1 MKSFISEDDIEQ
13 SICNRLTQ
21 AEYGWKRIEC
31 DARVEAQDDVSTTG
45 RANPSECIL
54 PNVFLDA
61 LKRLN
66 PQVPEDILKGILQDF
81 RKDYTGTDMVDT
93 NYSLYQKMRN
103 GIKVQVRKNRKE
115 DFEIVRLF
123 DFDCPDR
130 NDFHCVN
137 QMWIKGHYR
146 YRRPDVLLF
155 VNGLPV
161 VFIELKNSTVK
172 IEEAYNKNLTSYR
185 KDIPNIFAMNQICV
199 LSNGL
204 QTKMGAWN
212 SNYEFFF
219 EWLRVDDEKEKL
231 DREQIEN
238 HGLSITNL
246 IDGLFRKERILDYIE
261 NFIFFDNKRIKII
274 AKNHQY
280 LGVNNLMESVKNRER
295 LNGKLGVFWHTQ
307 GSGKSYSM
315 VMFVRKVKRKLHGN
329 FTFLVITDR
338 EDLDTQIHKTFV
350 RTEVIGPKE
359 ECQPK
364 NSTQLR
370 DFLRS
375 NKPMVFTL
383 IHKFQYDKTKKYPV
397 LSDRNDIFVLVDE
410 AHRTQYKQLAE
421 NMHTGL
427 PNANYIAFTGTPL
440 LGSKRLT
447 NQWFGDYVSEYNF
460 AQAIEDGST
469 VPLFYSRR
477 VPEVGLTND
486 WLDTDID
493 QICEDENLNDREKE
507 LLENSSSRILEVI
520 KREERLDR
528 IARDIAHHFPRR
540 GFLGKGMVVSVDK
553 YTAVR
558 MYDKVKHYLPEEKKL
573 LVKERNEAKTE
584 EERAEKNRQLEFLSK
599 MEMAVVISKEDG
611 EEEKFA
617 AQGLDIVPHRKKLE
631 AISPDG
637 KDIEDRFKD
646 KDDSLS
652 LVFVCAMWLTGF
664 DVPSLSTLYLDKP
677 MKGHTLMQAIARANR
692 VFPGK
697 TCGII
702 VDYVNVF
709 KYMQQALSDYAST
722 GDGQE
727 YPAKDIE
734 RLIANIDQTITECDI
749 FLQSIGIKIDDII
762 AESNTLDQLE
772 MFRMAYNKVLEKDEW
787 KDRFKVLSNLLM
799 NLYDAAKPEI
809 FERGWHNEKFAPLA
823 YLNGLFCN
831 QIDDEKLR
839 RAKARMAETL
849 DQSVS
854 SEMLGFNGFTGEGEA
869 GTMAAEDIDNR
880 PDYGIR
886 QGKVIDLSKLDVE
899 ALRKELN
906 TTPYKALEIDDLRSF
921 IERTL
926 VQMINKNTTRV
937 KFSERYKNIIDRYN
951 AGGSENEDYYEKLLQ
966 LIEDLKK
973 EQSRSTDLGLE
984 EEELEI
990 FDLLRSGK
998 KLTKAEEQEVILA
1011 SKNLYQ
1017 KLLAEKDR
1025 VMVVDW
1031 YKDEQ
1036 PRHQVF
1042 ALIQTSLNDDLP
1054 MSYDPV
1060 SFNDKTHLLFDHF
1073 VDMAVQGYGWVA

>member
-13 SICNRLTQ
+13 SICNRLAQ
-21 AEYGWKRIEC
+21 AEMGWKRIEC
-31 DARVEAQDDVSTTG
+31 NPSVEAQDEVSTTG

-54 PNVFLDA
+54 PDVFLAA
-61 LKRLN
+61 LRRLN
-66 PQVPEDILKGILQDF
+66 PQIDDDILQGILRDF

-93 NYSLYQKMRN
+93 NYKFYNQIRN
-103 GIKVQVRKNRKE
+103 GIKVQVRKNGKE
-115 DFEIVRLF
+115 DFDIVRLF
-123 DFDCPDR
+123 DFDHPDR

-172 IEEAYNKNLTSYR
+172 VEESYNKNLTSYR

-204 QTKMGAWN
+204 QTKIGAWN

-231 DREQIEN
+231 DREQIAN
-238 HGLSITNL
+238 HGLSVTNL
-246 IDGLFRKERILDYIE
+246 IDGLFRKERLLDYIE

-280 LGVNNLMESVKNRER
+280 LGVNNLMASVARRKQ

-329 FTFLVITDR
+329 FTFLVIIDR
-338 EDLDTQIHKTFV
+338 DDLDEQIHKTFV
-350 RTEVIGPKE
+350 RTEVIGDKE

-364 NSTQLR
+364 NSAQLR
-370 DFLRS
+370 EYLSS

-383 IHKFQYDKTKKYPV
+383 IHKFQYDKTKKYPL
-397 LSDRNDIFVLVDE
+397 LSDRDDIFVLVDE

-477 VPEVGLTND
+477 VPEVGLNND

-507 LLENSSSRILEVI
+507 LLENSSSRIMEVI
-520 KREERLDR
+520 KRDERLDR

-558 MYDKVKHYLPEEKKL
+558 MYDKVQKYWAEEKKQ
-573 LVKERNEAKTE
+573 LVKERNQVKTM
-584 EERAEKNRQLEFLSK
+584 EEREKINAMLAYMNK
-599 MEMAVVISKEDG
+599 VEMAVVISKEDG

-617 AQGLDIVPHRKKLE
+617 AQGLDIKKHRKKME
-631 AISPDG
+631 EITPDG

-646 KDDSLS
+646 KDDPLS

-692 VFPGK
+692 VYPGK

-722 GDGQE
+722 GDGNE

-734 RLIANIDQTITECDI
+734 QLIANIDKTITECDV
-749 FLQSIGIKIDDII
+749 FLQSLGIKIDEII
-762 AESNTLDQLE
+762 TEGETLDQLE
-772 MFRMAYNKVLEKDEW
+772 MFRMAYNRILEKDEW
-787 KDRFKVLSNLLM
+787 KDRFKVLTNLLL

-809 FERGWHNEKFAPLA
+809 FERGWHNDKFAPLS

-849 DQSVS
+849 DQSVTS
-854 SEMLGFNGFTGEGEA
+854 
-869 GTMAAEDIDNR
+869 TMGMVADDLHPRSDFMIH
-880 PDYGIR
+880 
-886 QGKVIDLSKLDVE
+886 QGKVIDLSKIDVE

-926 VQMINKNTTRV
+926 VQLINKNCTRV
-937 KFSERYKNIIDRYN
+937 EFSQRYKSIIDRYN

-966 LIEDLKK
+966 LIEDMKR
-973 EQSRSTDLGLE
+973 EQSRSTDLGLA

-990 FDLLRSGK
+990 YDLLSANR
-998 KLTKAEEQEVILA
+998 KLTKAEEQKVILA
-1011 SKNLYQ
+1011 AKNLYQ
-1017 KLLAEKDR
+1017 KLLENKDK

-1036 PRHQVF
+1036 PRLQVF
-1042 ALIQTSLNDDLP
+1042 SLIQKSLNDDLP
-1054 MSYDPV
+1054 MSYDRI

>member
-1 MKSFISEDDIEQ
+1 MKSFISEDNIEQ
-13 SICNRLTQ
+13 AICNRLSQ
-21 AEYGWKRIEC
+21 PEYGWKRIEC
-31 DARVEAQDDVSTTG
+31 SPELEDQDEVASTG
-45 RANPSECIL
+45 RANASECIL
-54 PNVFLDA
+54 PEVFLSA
-61 LKRLN
+61 LRRLN
-66 PQVPEDILKGILQDF
+66 PQIDDEILKNILQDF
-81 RKDYTGTDMVDT
+81 RKDYSGTDMVDT
-93 NYSLYQKMRN
+93 NYKFYNQIRN
-103 GIKVQVRKNRKE
+103 GIKVKTRNQHRE
-115 DFEIVRLF
+115 DFDIVKLI
-123 DFDCPDR
+123 DFDHPER

-137 QMWIKGHYR
+137 QMWIKGHFR
-146 YRRPDVLLF
+146 YHRPDVLLF

-172 IEEAYNKNLTSYR
+172 IEESYNKNLVSYR
-185 KDIPNIFAMNQICV
+185 KDSPNIFAMNQICV

-204 QTKMGAWN
+204 QTKIGAWN
-212 SNYEFFF
+212 AGYEFFF
-219 EWLRVDDEKEKL
+219 EWLRLNNEKEKL
-231 DREQIEN
+231 NREEIAE
-238 HGLSITNL
+238 HGLSIQTL
-246 IDGLFRKERILDYIE
+246 IDGLFRKERLLDYIE
-261 NFIFFDNKRIKII
+261 NFVFFDNKRIKII

-280 LGVNNLMESVKNRER
+280 LGVNNLMETVKRREE
-295 LNGKLGVFWHTQ
+295 LKGKLGVFWHTQ

-338 EDLDTQIHKTFV
+338 DDLDTQIHKTFV
-350 RTEVIGPKE
+350 RTEVVGDKE

-364 NSTQLR
+364 NAVQLR
-370 DFLRS
+370 EFLTS

-397 LSDRNDIFVLVDE
+397 LSTRNDIFVLVDE

-493 QICEDENLNDREKE
+493 QIVEDENLNDREKE

-520 KREERLDR
+520 KRDGRLDR
-528 IARDIAHHFPRR
+528 IAKDIAHHFPRR

-558 MYDKVKHYLPEEKKL
+558 MYDKVQKYWAEEKKQ
-573 LVKERNEAKTE
+573 LVKERNEAKTL
-584 EERAEKNRQLEFLSK
+584 EERQALTERLNYMNKVE
-599 MEMAVVISKEDG
+599 MEVVISKEDG

-617 AQGLDIVPHRKKLE
+617 AQGLDITMHRKKME
-631 AISPDG
+631 AITPDG

-646 KDDSLS
+646 KDDPLS

-692 VFPGK
+692 VYPGK

-709 KYMQQALSDYAST
+709 KYMQQALSDYASK
-722 GDGQE
+722 DDNAE

-734 RLIANIDQTITECDI
+734 QLIANIDQCIIETEV
-749 FLQSIGIKIDDII
+749 FLLQLGIKLADII
-762 AESNTLDQLE
+762 AEEETLDQLE
-772 MFRMAYNKVLEKDEW
+772 MFRKAYNRILEKDEW

-809 FERGWHNEKFAPLA
+809 FERGWYNEKFAPIA

-839 RAKARMAETL
+839 KAKLRMAEAL

-854 SEMLGFNGFTGEGEA
+854 AYASGDMVADDIHPSSEYT
-869 GTMAAEDIDNR
+869 IH
-880 PDYGIR
+880 
-886 QGKVIDLSKLDVE
+886 QGKVIDLSKLDVD
-899 ALRKELN
+899 ALRKEIN
-906 TTPYKALEIDDLRSF
+906 STPYKALEIDDLRAF

-926 VQMINKNTTRV
+926 KQLINKNCTRIA
-937 KFSERYKNIIDRYN
+937 FSQRYKNIIDRYN
-951 AGGSENEDYYEKLLQ
+951 AGGSENEDYYEMLLQ
-966 LIEDLKK
+966 LIADLKK
-973 EQSRSTDLGLE
+973 EQSRTTDMGLE

-990 FDLLRSGK
+990 FDLLRSDR
-998 KLTKAEEQEVILA
+998 KLTKEEEQKVILA

-1017 KLLAEKDR
+1017 KLLAEKEK

-1042 ALIQTSLNDDLP
+1042 ALIQTSLNEDLP
-1054 MSYDPV
+1054 MSYDRV
-1060 SFNDKTHLLFDHF
+1060 SFNDKTNLLFNHF

>member
-1 MKSFISEDDIEQ
+1 MKSFISEDNIEQ
-13 SICNRLTQ
+13 AICNRLSLP
-21 AEYGWKRIEC
+21 EYGWKRIEC
-31 DARVEAQDDVSTTG
+31 DARVDAQDDVSTTG

-54 PNVFLDA
+54 PDVLFAA

-66 PQVPEDILKGILQDF
+66 PKMDEDVLKIILQDL
-81 RKDYTGTDMVDT
+81 RKDFTGTDMIDT
-93 NYSLYQKMRN
+93 NYSLYQKIRN
-103 GIKVQVRKNRKE
+103 GIKVPVRRNGKD
-115 DFEIVRLF
+115 DFGIVRLI
-123 DFDCPDR
+123 DFDHPEM

-155 VNGLPV
+155 VNGLPI

-185 KDIPNIFAMNQICV
+185 QDIPNIFAFNQICV

-204 QTKMGAWN
+204 QTKIGAWN
-212 SNYEFFF
+212 SKYEFFF

-231 DREQIEN
+231 DREQIAE
-238 HGLSITNL
+238 HGLSIQTL
-246 IDGLFRKERILDYIE
+246 IDGLFRKERLLDYIE
-261 NFIFFDNKRIKII
+261 NFVFFDNKRIKII

-280 LGVNNLMESVKNRER
+280 LGVNNLMESVKNRDR

-315 VMFVRKVKRKLHGN
+315 VMFVRKVKRKLQGN

-383 IHKFQYDKTKKYPV
+383 IHKFQYDKTKKYPL

-528 IARDIAHHFPRR
+528 IAKDIAHHFPRR

-558 MYDKVKHYLPEEKKL
+558 MYDKVQKYWAEEKKT
-573 LVKERNEAKTE
+573 LVLERNQAKTM
-584 EERAEKNRQLEFLSK
+584 EERENQCHAR
-599 MEMAVVISKEDG
+599 
-611 EEEKFA
+611 
-617 AQGLDIVPHRKKLE
+617 
-631 AISPDG
+631 
-637 KDIEDRFKD
+637 
-646 KDDSLS
+646 
-652 LVFVCAMWLTGF
+652 
-664 DVPSLSTLYLDKP
+664 LY
-677 MKGHTLMQAIARANR
+677 
-692 VFPGK
+692 
-697 TCGII
+697 
-702 VDYVNVF
+702 
-709 KYMQQALSDYAST
+709 
-722 GDGQE
+722 E
-727 YPAKDIE
+727 
-734 RLIANIDQTITECDI
+734 
-749 FLQSIGIKIDDII
+749 
-762 AESNTLDQLE
+762 
-772 MFRMAYNKVLEKDEW
+772 
-787 KDRFKVLSNLLM
+787 
-799 NLYDAAKPEI
+799 
-809 FERGWHNEKFAPLA
+809 
-823 YLNGLFCN
+823 
-831 QIDDEKLR
+831 
-839 RAKARMAETL
+839 
-849 DQSVS
+849 
-854 SEMLGFNGFTGEGEA
+854 
-869 GTMAAEDIDNR
+869 
-880 PDYGIR
+880 
-886 QGKVIDLSKLDVE
+886 
-899 ALRKELN
+899 
-906 TTPYKALEIDDLRSF
+906 
-921 IERTL
+921 
-926 VQMINKNTTRV
+926 
-937 KFSERYKNIIDRYN
+937 
-951 AGGSENEDYYEKLLQ
+951 
-966 LIEDLKK
+966 
-973 EQSRSTDLGLE
+973 
-984 EEELEI
+984 
-990 FDLLRSGK
+990 
-998 KLTKAEEQEVILA
+998 
-1011 SKNLYQ
+1011 
-1017 KLLAEKDR
+1017 
-1025 VMVVDW
+1025 
-1031 YKDEQ
+1031 
-1036 PRHQVF
+1036 
-1042 ALIQTSLNDDLP
+1042 
-1054 MSYDPV
+1054 
-1060 SFNDKTHLLFDHF
+1060 
-1073 VDMAVQGYGWVA
+1073 

>member
-13 SICNRLTQ
+13 AICNRLSQ
-21 AEYGWKRIEC
+21 PEYGWKRIEC
-31 DARVEAQDDVSTTG
+31 DARVEAQNEVSTTG
-45 RANPSECIL
+45 RANPSEYIL
-54 PNVFLDA
+54 PDILLA
-61 LKRLN
+61 SLKRLN
-66 PQVPEDILKGILQDF
+66 PQIEETVLQNIVHDL
-81 RKDYTGTDMVDT
+81 RKDFTGTDMVDT
-93 NYSLYQKMRN
+93 NYSLYQKIRN
-103 GIKVQVRKNRKE
+103 GIKVPIRKNGKE
-115 DFEIVRLF
+115 DFDIVKLI
-123 DFDCPDR
+123 DFDAILL

-185 KDIPNIFAMNQICV
+185 QDIPNIFAFNQICV

-204 QTKMGAWN
+204 QTKIGAWG
-212 SNYEFFF
+212 SKFEFFF

-231 DREQIEN
+231 NREQIEE
-238 HGLSITNL
+238 HGLSVTNL
-246 IDGLFRKERILDYIE
+246 IDGLFRKKRLLDYIE
-261 NFIFFDNKRIKII
+261 NFVFFDNKRIKII

-280 LGVNNLMESVKNRER
+280 LGVNNLMKSVRNREK

-338 EDLDTQIHKTFV
+338 EDLDDQIHKTFV
-350 RTEVIGPKE
+350 RTEVIGNKE

-370 DFLRS
+370 DFLRT

-383 IHKFQYDKTKKYPV
+383 IHKFQYDKTKKYPL

-460 AQAIEDGST
+460 AQAIKDGST

-477 VPEVGLTND
+477 VPEVGLTNN

-493 QICEDENLNDREKE
+493 QICEEENLNGREKE

-528 IARDIAHHFPRR
+528 IAKDIAHHFPRR
-540 GFLGKGMVVSVDK
+540 GFMGKGMVVSVDK

-558 MYDKVKHYLPEEKKL
+558 MYDKVQKYWAEEKKA
-573 LVKERNEAKTE
+573 LVKERNEAKTQ
-584 EERAEKNRQLEFLSK
+584 EEREKINAMLAYMNK
-599 MEMAVVISKEDG
+599 VEMAVVISKEDG
-611 EEEKFA
+611 EEGKFA
-617 AQGLDIVPHRKKLE
+617 AQGLDITLHRKKLE
-631 AISPDG
+631 TITADG

-646 KDDSLS
+646 KDDPLS

-697 TCGII
+697 SCGII

-722 GDGQE
+722 GDDMD
-727 YPAKDIE
+727 YPAKDIGL
-734 RLIANIDQTITECDI
+734 LIANIDRTIVECDG
-749 FLQSIGIKIDDII
+749 FLLSLGVKIDGII
-762 AESNTLDQLE
+762 AEGNTLDQLE
-772 MFRMAYNKVLEKDEW
+772 MFRKAYNRILEKDEW
-787 KDRFKVLSNLLM
+787 KDRFKVLTNLLM

-809 FERGWHNEKFAPLA
+809 FERAWYNEKFAPLA

-839 RAKARMAETL
+839 RAKQRMAETL

-854 SEMLGFNGFTGEGEA
+854 SVMVGMPGSLADGS
-869 GTMAAEDIDNR
+869 MAADELHPRPGYMIDSSRQSHR
-880 PDYGIR
+880 PE
-886 QGKVIDLSKLDVE
+886 Q
-899 ALRKELN
+899 
-906 TTPYKALEIDDLRSF
+906 
-921 IERTL
+921 
-926 VQMINKNTTRV
+926 
-937 KFSERYKNIIDRYN
+937 DR
-951 AGGSENEDYYEKLLQ
+951 
-966 LIEDLKK
+966 
-973 EQSRSTDLGLE
+973 R
-984 EEELEI
+984 
-990 FDLLRSGK
+990 
-998 KLTKAEEQEVILA
+998 
-1011 SKNLYQ
+1011 
-1017 KLLAEKDR
+1017 
-1025 VMVVDW
+1025 
-1031 YKDEQ
+1031 
-1036 PRHQVF
+1036 
-1042 ALIQTSLNDDLP
+1042 
-1054 MSYDPV
+1054 
-1060 SFNDKTHLLFDHF
+1060 
-1073 VDMAVQGYGWVA
+1073 

>member
-13 SICNRLTQ
+13 AICNRLSQ
-21 AEYGWKRIEC
+21 PEYGWKRIEC
-31 DARVEAQDDVSTTG
+31 DARVEAQNEVSTTG

-54 PNVFLDA
+54 PDILLA
-61 LKRLN
+61 SLKRIN
-66 PQVPEDILKGILQDF
+66 PQIEETVLQDIVHDL
-81 RKDYTGTDMVDT
+81 RKDFTGTDMVDI
-93 NYSLYQKMRN
+93 NYSLYQKIRN
-103 GIKVQVRKNRKE
+103 GIKVPIRKNGKE
-115 DFEIVRLF
+115 DFDIVKLI
-123 DFDCPDR
+123 DFDAILL

-161 VFIELKNSTVK
+161 VFIELKKSTVK

-185 KDIPNIFAMNQICV
+185 QDIPNIFAFNQICV

-204 QTKMGAWN
+204 QTKIGAWG
-212 SNYEFFF
+212 SKFEFFF
-219 EWLRVDDEKEKL
+219 EWLRVDDEKEKFN
-231 DREQIEN
+231 REQIEE
-238 HGLSITNL
+238 HGLSVTNL
-246 IDGLFRKERILDYIE
+246 IDGLFRKKRLLDYIE
-261 NFIFFDNKRIKII
+261 NFVFFDNKRIKII

-280 LGVNNLMESVKNRER
+280 LGVNHLMKSVRNREK

-338 EDLDTQIHKTFV
+338 EDLDDQIHKTFV
-350 RTEVIGPKE
+350 RTEVIGNKE

-370 DFLRS
+370 DFLRT

-383 IHKFQYDKTKKYPV
+383 IHKFQYDKTKKYPL

-421 NMHTGL
+421 NMHTGI

-477 VPEVGLTND
+477 VPEVGLTNN

-493 QICEDENLNDREKE
+493 QICEEENLNGREKE

-528 IARDIAHHFPRR
+528 IAKDIAHHFPRR
-540 GFLGKGMVVSVDK
+540 GFMGKGMVVSVDK

-558 MYDKVKHYLPEEKKL
+558 MYDKVQKYWAEEKKA
-573 LVKERNEAKTE
+573 LVKERNEAKTR
-584 EERAEKNRQLEFLSK
+584 EEREKINAMLAYMNK
-599 MEMAVVISKEDG
+599 VEMAVVISKEDG
-611 EEEKFA
+611 EEGKFA
-617 AQGLDIVPHRKKLE
+617 AQGLDITLHRKKLE
-631 AISPDG
+631 AITADG

-646 KDDSLS
+646 KDDPLS

-697 TCGII
+697 SCGII

-709 KYMQQALSDYAST
+709 KYMQQALSDYASS
-722 GDGQE
+722 GEDMD
-727 YPAKDIE
+727 YPAKDIGL
-734 RLIANIDQTITECDI
+734 LIANIDRTIVECDG
-749 FLQSIGIKIDDII
+749 FLLSLGVKIDGII
-762 AESNTLDQLE
+762 AEGNTLDQLE
-772 MFRMAYNKVLEKDEW
+772 MFRKAYNRILEKDEW
-787 KDRFKVLSNLLM
+787 KDRFKVLTNLLM

-809 FERGWHNEKFAPLA
+809 FERAWYNEKFAPLA

-839 RAKARMAETL
+839 RAKQRMAETL

-854 SEMLGFNGFTGEGEA
+854 SVMVRMTGSLADGS
-869 GTMAAEDIDNR
+869 MAADELHPR
-880 PDYGIR
+880 PGYMIH
-886 QGKVIDLSKLDVE
+886 QGKVIDLSKIDVE

-906 TTPYKALEIDDLRSF
+906 STPYKALEVEDLRSF
-921 IERTL
+921 IEQTL
-926 VQMINKNTTRV
+926 VQMINRNCTRV
-937 KFSERYKNIIDRYN
+937 KFSERYKNIIDKYN

-966 LIEDLKK
+966 LVEELKK
-973 EQSRSTDLGLE
+973 EQSRSTDIGLK

-990 FDLLRSGK
+990 YDMLTSGR
-998 KLTKAEEQEVILA
+998 KLTKAEEQKVILA
-1011 SKNLYQ
+1011 SKNLYK
-1017 KLLAEKDR
+1017 KLLEEKDK

-1036 PRHQVF
+1036 PRHQVL
-1042 ALIQTSLNDDLP
+1042 ALIQTSLNEDLP
-1054 MSYDPV
+1054 MSYDRM
-1060 SFNDKTHLLFDHF
+1060 SFNDKTHLLFEHF

>member
-13 SICNRLTQ
+13 AICNRLSQ
-21 AEYGWKRIEC
+21 PEFGWKRIEC
-31 DARVEAQDDVSTTG
+31 DARVEAQDDVSATG
-45 RANPSECIL
+45 RANAAECIL
-54 PNVFLDA
+54 PDVLLTS
-61 LKRLN
+61 LKRIN
-66 PQVPEDILKGILQDF
+66 PQAEESTLQEIVHDL
-81 RKDYTGTDMVDT
+81 RKDFTGTDMVDT
-93 NYSLYQKMRN
+93 NYSLYQKIRN
-103 GIKVQVRKNRKE
+103 GINVQVHRNDKE
-115 DFEIVRLF
+115 DFDIIKLI
-123 DFDCPDR
+123 DFDHPDT

-155 VNGLPV
+155 VNGLPL

-172 IEEAYNKNLTSYR
+172 VEESYNKNLTSYR
-185 KDIPNIFAMNQICV
+185 MDIPNIFAFNQICV

-212 SNYEFFF
+212 SSYEFFF
-219 EWLRVDDEKEKL
+219 EWLRVDNEKEQL
-231 DREQIEN
+231 NREQIAE

-246 IDGLFRKERILDYIE
+246 MDGLFRKERLIDYIE
-261 NFIFFDNKRIKII
+261 NFVLYDNRRTKII

-280 LGVNNLMESVKNRER
+280 LGVNNLMESIKRRNEQ
-295 LNGKLGVFWHTQ
+295 NGKLGVFWHTQ

-315 VMFVRKVKRKLHGN
+315 VMFVRKVRRKLYGN

-350 RTEVIGPKE
+350 RAGVIGNKE
-359 ECQPK
+359 ETQPQD
-364 NSTQLR
+364 SAQLR
-370 DFLRS
+370 DFLKS
-375 NKPMVFTL
+375 NKFMIFTL
-383 IHKFQYDKTKKYPV
+383 IHKFKYDKGKKYPL
-397 LSDRNDIFVLVDE
+397 LSERNDIIVLVDE

-493 QICEDENLNDREKE
+493 QICEDEKLNSREKE

-528 IARDIAHHFPRR
+528 IAKDIAHHFPRR

-558 MYDKVKHYLPEEKKL
+558 MYDKVQKYWAEEEKALIKQ
-573 LVKERNEAKTE
+573 RNEAKSTE
-584 EERAEKNRQLEFLSK
+584 EQEKANAMLNYMK
-599 MEMAVVISKEDG
+599 KVEMAVVISKEDG
-611 EEEKFA
+611 EEEKFEA
-617 AQGLDIVPHRKKLE
+617 HGLDIKPHRKKLE
-631 AISPDG
+631 TITPDG

-722 GDGQE
+722 GDDQD
-727 YPAKDIE
+727 YPAKDIAL
-734 RLIANIDQTITECDI
+734 LIGNIDQTINECRA
-749 FLQSIGIKIDDII
+749 FLQTLGISIKEIV
-762 AESNTLDQLE
+762 AEGNTLDRLE
-772 MFRMAYNKVLEKDEW
+772 MLRKAYDRLLMKDEW
-787 KDRFKVLSNLLM
+787 KERFRVMGNLLM

-809 FERGWHNEKFAPLA
+809 IEQGWSNKEFAPLS
-823 YLNGLFCN
+823 YLNGLLCN

-839 RAKARMAETL
+839 KAKTRMAETL
-849 DQSVS
+849 DHSVTAYPTGD
-854 SEMLGFNGFTGEGEA
+854 MTGEG
-869 GTMAAEDIDNR
+869 IR
-880 PDYGIR
+880 PEVEYGIH
-886 QGKVIDLSKLDVE
+886 QGRVIDLSKIDIE
-899 ALRKELN
+899 ALRKELSS
-906 TTPYKALEIDDLRSF
+906 TPYKALEIDNLRLF

-926 VQMINKNTTRV
+926 EQLINKNCTRV
-937 KFSERYKNIIDRYN
+937 KFSERYKNIINRYN
-951 AGGSENEDYYEKLLQ
+951 AGGTENEDYYEKLLQ
-966 LIEDLKK
+966 LIEELRQ
-973 EQSRSTDLGLE
+973 EQSRSTDVGLK

-990 FDLLRSGK
+990 FDMLRSGR
-998 KLTKAEEQEVILA
+998 KLTKTEEQKVILA

-1017 KLLAEKDR
+1017 KLQENKER

-1036 PRHQVF
+1036 PRLKVLT
-1042 ALIQTSLNDDLP
+1042 LIQTSLNNDLP
-1054 MSYDPV
+1054 MSYDPEV
-1060 SFNDKTHLLFDHF
+1060 FKAKANLLLNHL
-1073 VDMAVQGYGWVA
+1073 VDMAVQGYGWTA

>member
-1 MKSFISEDDIEQ
+1 MKSFISEDNIEQ
-13 SICNRLTQ
+13 AICNRL
-21 AEYGWKRIEC
+21 AMPEYGWERIEC
-31 DARVEAQDDVSTTG
+31 DPSVDAQDDVSKTG
-45 RANPSECIL
+45 RSNVKECIL
-54 PNVFLDA
+54 PEVFFNA
-61 LKRLN
+61 LKRIN
-66 PQVPEDILKGILQDF
+66 PQIDPETLASIVHDF

-93 NYSLYQKMRN
+93 NYKFYNQIRN
-103 GIKVQVRKNRKE
+103 GIKVNVRKNGKE
-115 DFEIVRLF
+115 DFDIVKLI
-123 DFDCPDR
+123 DFDNVEN

-137 QMWIKGHYR
+137 QMWIKGHFR

-155 VNGLPV
+155 INGLPV

-172 IEEAYNKNLTSYR
+172 VEESYNKNLVSYR
-185 KDIPNIFAMNQICV
+185 QDIPNIFALNQICV

-204 QTKMGAWN
+204 QTKLGAWN
-212 SNYEFFF
+212 AGYEFFF

-231 DREQIEN
+231 DREQIAE

-246 IDGLFRKERILDYIE
+246 IDGLFRKERLLDYIE

-280 LGVNNLMESVKNRER
+280 LGVNNLMQSVGRRSE

-329 FTFLVITDR
+329 FTFLIITDR
-338 EDLDTQIHKTFV
+338 DDLDTQIHKTFV
-350 RTEVIGPKE
+350 RAEVIGDKE

-364 NSTQLR
+364 NALQLR
-370 DFLRS
+370 EFLS
-375 NKPMVFTL
+375 GNKPMVFTL

-397 LSDRNDIFVLVDE
+397 LSERDDIFVLVDE

-440 LGSKRLT
+440 LGAKRLT

-493 QICEDENLNDREKE
+493 QIVEDENLNDREKE

-520 KREERLDR
+520 KRDERLDK
-528 IARDIAHHFPRR
+528 IAQDIAHHFPRR

-553 YTAVR
+553 YTTVK
-558 MYDKVKHYLPEEKKL
+558 MYDKVQKYWAEEKKA
-573 LVKERNEAKTE
+573 LVKERNNAKTK
-584 EERAEKNRQLEFLSK
+584 EERDRLTERLNYMNKV
-599 MEMAVVISKEDG
+599 EMAVVISEDA
-611 EEEKFA
+611 EEVEKFQT
-617 AQGLDIVPHRKKLE
+617 QGLDITLHRKKMNE
-631 AISPDG
+631 ITPDG

-646 KDDSLS
+646 KDDSLC

-692 VFPGK
+692 VYPGK
-697 TCGII
+697 NCGIV

-709 KYMQQALSDYAST
+709 KYMQQALSDYASN
-722 GDGQE
+722 DDNAE

-734 RLIANIDQTITECDI
+734 ALIQNIDECVLECEA
-749 FLQSIGIKIDDII
+749 FLLKLGVGIDKII
-762 AESNTLDQLE
+762 AESNTLDQLDLL
-772 MFRMAYNKVLEKDEW
+772 RQAYLRILEKDEW

-799 NLYDAAKPEI
+799 NLYDASKPEI
-809 FERGWHNEKFAPLA
+809 FERGWYNEKFAPLS

-831 QIDDEKLR
+831 QIDDEKLN
-839 RAKARMAETL
+839 RAKARMAYTL
-849 DQSVS
+849 DDSVTA
-854 SEMLGFNGFTGEGEA
+854 MV
-869 GTMAAEDIDNR
+869 AEDQ
-880 PDYGIR
+880 PQYGIH

-899 ALRKELN
+899 ALRKEIN
-906 TTPYKALEIDDLRSF
+906 TTPYKSLEIDNLRVF
-921 IERTL
+921 IEKTMEQL
-926 VQMINKNTTRV
+926 INKNCTRV
-937 KFSERYKNIIDRYN
+937 AFSQRYKNIIDRYN
-951 AGGSENEDYYEKLLQ
+951 AGGTENEDYYEKLLQ
-966 LIEDLKK
+966 LIEEMKR
-973 EQSRSTDLGLE
+973 EQGRSTEMDLQ

-990 FDLLRSGK
+990 YDLLCQDR
-998 KLTKAEEQEVILA
+998 KLTKAEEQKVILA
-1011 SKNLYQ
+1011 AKNLYK
-1017 KLLAEKDR
+1017 KLIEEKDK

-1036 PRHQVF
+1036 PRKKLF
-1042 ALIQTSLNDDLP
+1042 SLIQLSLDADLP
-1054 MSYDPV
+1054 ESYDRV
-1060 SFNDKTHLLFDHF
+1060 AFNDKTNLLMNHF

>member
-1 MKSFISEDDIEQ
+1 MKSFISEDNIEQ
-13 SICNRLTQ
+13 AICNRLTQ
-21 AEYGWKRIEC
+21 PEYGWQRIAC
-31 DARVEAQDDVSTTG
+31 DPSVEAQNDVSTTG
-45 RANPSECIL
+45 RSSVTECIL
-54 PNVFLDA
+54 PEVFRNA

-66 PQVPEDILKGILQDF
+66 PQIAPEVLDEIIREY
-81 RKDYTGTDMVDT
+81 RKDYTGTDMVNT
-93 NYSLYQKMRN
+93 NYKFYNQIRN
-103 GIKVQVRKNRKE
+103 GIKVKIRKQNRE
-115 DFEIVRLF
+115 DFDIVKLI
-123 DFDCPDR
+123 DFDDPAK
-130 NDFHCVN
+130 NDFLCVN
-137 QMWIKGHYR
+137 QMWIKGRFR

-172 IEEAYNKNLTSYR
+172 VEESYNKNLVSYR
-185 KDIPNIFAMNQICV
+185 ADIPNIFAFNQICV

-204 QTKMGAWN
+204 QTKIGAWN
-212 SNYEFFF
+212 AGYEFFF
-219 EWLRVDDEKEKL
+219 EWLRVDDEKEKI
-231 DREQIEN
+231 DRKQIEE

-246 IDGLFRKERILDYIE
+246 IDGLFRKERLLDYIE

-280 LGVNNLMESVKNRER
+280 LGVNNLMKSAENREK
-295 LNGKLGVFWHTQ
+295 LQGKLGVFWHTQ

-315 VMFVRKVKRKLHGN
+315 VMFVRKVRRKLRGN

-350 RTEVIGPKE
+350 RSEVIGDKE

-364 NSTQLR
+364 NAEQLR
-370 DFLRS
+370 EFLTG

-383 IHKFQYDKTKKYPV
+383 IHKFQYDKTKKYPL
-397 LSDRNDIFVLVDE
+397 LSERNDIFVLVDE

-421 NMHTGL
+421 NMHTAL

-493 QICEDENLNDREKE
+493 QIVEDENLNDREKE

-520 KREERLDR
+520 KRDGRLDR
-528 IARDIAHHFPRR
+528 IAQDIAHHFPRR

-553 YTAVR
+553 YTTVK
-558 MYDKVKHYLPEEKKL
+558 MYDKVQKYWAEEKKNL
-573 LVKERNEAKTE
+573 IQERNSAKSK
-584 EERAEKNRQLEFLSK
+584 EERDRLTERLNYMNKV
-599 MEMAVVISKEDG
+599 EMAVVIS
-611 EEEKFA
+611 EEADEAEKFA
-617 AQGLDIVPHRKKLE
+617 AQGLDITLHRKKLNE
-631 AISPDG
+631 ITPDG

-646 KDDSLS
+646 PDNSLC

-677 MKGHTLMQAIARANR
+677 MKGHTLMQAIARTNR

-697 TCGII
+697 SCGIV

-709 KYMQQALSDYAST
+709 KYMQQALSDYASHDN
-722 GDGQE
+722 GSE

-734 RLIANIDQTITECDI
+734 TLIRNIDEC
-749 FLQSIGIKIDDII
+749 I
-762 AESNTLDQLE
+762 AECEMFLMQLGISIENITSEANTLDQLE
-772 MFRMAYNKVLEKDEW
+772 LLRQAYVKILEKDEW

-799 NLYDAAKPEI
+799 NLYDASKPEI
-809 FERGWHNEKFAPLA
+809 FERGWANDKFAPLS
-823 YLNGLFCN
+823 YLHGLFCN
-831 QIDDEKLR
+831 QIDDEKLN
-839 RAKARMAETL
+839 RAKARMAHAL
-849 DQSVS
+849 DDSVS
-854 SEMLGFNGFTGEGEA
+854 A
-869 GTMAAEDIDNR
+869 VAAEDQAH
-880 PDYGIR
+880 YGIYKS
-886 QGKVIDLSKLDVE
+886 KVIDLSKLDVD
-899 ALRKELN
+899 AVRKVISDS
-906 TTPYKALEIDDLRSF
+906 PYKALEIESLREY
-921 IERTL
+921 IEDALTQL
-926 VQMINKNTTRV
+926 INQNCTRIT
-937 KFSERYKNIIDRYN
+937 FSERYKSIIDRYN

-966 LIEDLKK
+966 LIEELKR
-973 EQSRSTDLGLE
+973 EQGRATEMDLE

-990 FDLLRSGK
+990 FDLLIKDR
-998 KLTKAEEQEVILA
+998 KLTQKEEQKVKLA
-1011 SKNLYQ
+1011 AKNLYK
-1017 KLLAEKDR
+1017 KLSEEKNN

-1036 PRHQVF
+1036 PKQKVMAIIKVSLNNDLPESYDREVF
-1042 ALIQTSLNDDLP
+1042 AT
-1054 MSYDPV
+1054 
-1060 SFNDKTHLLFDHF
+1060 KTNLLMNHF
-1073 VDMAVQGYGWVA
+1073 VDMAIQGYGWLTA